1 MITRPT
7 TQQVLEDCAREVRE
21 TLMPA
26 LTDPKLR
33 VTLEMLEQV
42 LAQCALRA
50 GHEMAWMAEEIA
62 AIEPYVQQ
70 VVATVAAAP
79 SAAADALTALR
90 SGRTDSLHLED
101 RSHEY
106 HLASEALSCALEAS
120 LAAGNQALTAAGVT
134 LLERRRDRET
144 DLRPSFFF
152 PGRA

>member
-7 TQQVLEDCAREVRE
+7 TEQILTDCAREVRE

-26 LTDPKLR
+26 VDGTLR

-62 AIEPYVQQ
+62 AIEPFVRD
-70 VVATVAAAP
+70 VALGLGDATVAAAL
-79 SAAADALTALR
+79 DALRAARTA
-90 SGRTDSLHLED
+90 SLHLED
-101 RSHEY
+101 RCAEY
-106 HLASEALSCALEAS
+106 HAASEALSCALEAA
-120 LAAGNQALTAAGVT
+120 LEAGDTALTRRGVA
-134 LLERRRDRET
+134 LLEARRDRET
-144 DLRPSFFF
+144 ELRPNFFF